1 MKYLYYKYLYQK
13 LMKFAHKHDW
23 HKMEKNPYLEQGKT
37 HYWCHWCGLRS
48 VTEEATKRGLRVYVK
63 RV

>member
-1 MKYLYYKYLYQK
+1 MKYLYYKYVYQR

-23 HKMEKNPYLEQGKT
+23 HKMESNPYLEKGKV

-48 VTEEATKRGLRVYVK
+48 VEERKRK
-63 RV
+63 DAI